1 MKDSSLMDSSIA
13 FAAKIFK
20 LDRFL
25 TMEKQEFII
34 SKKIIQAA
42 TSIGSDINEAQF
54 AARKA
59 DSVSSLQTAL
69 KNAAETE
76 YWLRLLREA
85 EVIEAAYFNS
95 LRKDCLELQLLLV
108 TTIDSAKKNDK

>member
-1 MKDSSLMDSSIA
+1 LKDNILMDSSIA

-20 LDRFL
+20 LDQFL
-25 TMEKQEFII
+25 TMEKKEFII
-34 SKKIIQAA
+34 SKQIMNAA

-69 KNAAETE
+69 KHAAETE
-76 YWLRLLREA
+76 YWLRLLHEA
-85 EVIEAAYFNS
+85 EVIESNYFNS

-108 TTIDSAKKNDK
+108 TTIDSAKKNSK